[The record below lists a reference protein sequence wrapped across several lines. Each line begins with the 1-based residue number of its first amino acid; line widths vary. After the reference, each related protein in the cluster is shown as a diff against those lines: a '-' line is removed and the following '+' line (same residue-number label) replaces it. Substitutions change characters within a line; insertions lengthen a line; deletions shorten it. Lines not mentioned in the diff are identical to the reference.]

1 MELTRGIDEA
11 PNKVSNSPAQT
22 HAYHAV
28 FEVAPY
34 SSPIDH
40 PGHHHDRCSMSFI
53 TTRYYDP
60 AITTRCDHVGQM
72 MRIHVLPDDVL
83 LEIFEVFM
91 LIMKPSWGVDKRGVE
106 SWQSLVH
113 VCRRWRNLVF
123 ESPRRLNLQLFCTP
137 ETRAKETLHVWPAF
151 LPLIVKGNMDVSSR
165 TDNVIS
171 ALEQTNRVRQ
181 VDLYLEAW
189 QLAAVLG
196 SMQVSFPELTNL
208 RLWSLGETRVI
219 PDSFL
224 GKSAPH
230 LRILHFYSIPFP
242 GLPKLLLTATH
253 LVQLY
258 LHCIPHSGYISPKTM
273 AALVSVLSRLESL
286 HLEFPSPLS
295 RPDWESQN
303 MPSSE
308 RSVLPAL
315 HEFCFKGFTEYL
327 EEFVTDIDTP
337 ELDRMEITFFNQVD
351 FDCPRLV
358 QFIDGTPIILRALDE
373 AHVQFHYS
381 TASVALRY
389 RTSKPGSNDLRIN
402 ISNREPDW
410 QPSSLAQVL
419 DSSLPPRALSM
430 VEDLYIKYH
439 YWQTIWED
447 DAIENTLWLELLH
460 PFTAVKNLYI
470 SREFAPGIGAAL
482 QELVD
487 SGITEMLPS
496 LQNVFVEELMLSG
509 LFQEN
514 IRQFVAARQFSNHPI
529 TISVWDKYSD
539 SRWSI

>member
-1 MELTRGIDEA
+1 MIRID
-11 PNKVSNSPAQT
+11 
-22 HAYHAV
+22 
-28 FEVAPY
+28 
-34 SSPIDH
+34 
-40 PGHHHDRCSMSFI
+40 
-53 TTRYYDP
+53 
-60 AITTRCDHVGQM
+60 
-72 MRIHVLPDDVL
+72 VLPDDVL
-83 LEIFEVFM
+83 LETFELYM
-91 LIMKPSWGVDKRGVE
+91 LIMKPSWVDKRGVE

-123 ESPRRLNLQLFCTP
+123 ESPRRLDLQLVCTA
-137 ETRAKETLHVWPAF
+137 ETRVKEILDIWPA
-151 LPLIVKGNMDVSSR
+151 LPLIVKGDVVVSSR
-165 TDNVIS
+165 MDNVIS

-189 QLAAVLG
+189 QLAVVLE
-196 SMQVSFPELTNL
+196 SMQVSFSELTNL
-208 RLWSLGETRVI
+208 RLWSLGATQVI

-224 GKSAPH
+224 GGSAPR

-258 LHCIPHSGYISPKTM
+258 LHCIPHSGYISPKAM
-273 AALVSVLSRLESL
+273 ATLISVLSRLESL

-295 RPDWESQN
+295 RPDLESRIQS
-303 MPSSE
+303 PSE

-327 EEFVTDIDTP
+327 EEFVTHIDTP
-337 ELDRMEITFFNQVD
+337 GLDRMEITFFNQID

-358 QFIDGTPIILRALDE
+358 QFINGTPILREPDE

-381 TASVALRY
+381 TASVTLRY
-389 RTSKPGSNDLRIN
+389 RTSKPGFNDLRIN
-402 ISNREPDW
+402 ISNREQDW
-410 QPSSLAQVL
+410 QPSSLAQVF
-419 DSSLPPRALSM
+419 DSSLPTRALSM

-439 YWQTIWED
+439 YWLAVWEN
-447 DAIENTLWLELLH
+447 DAIENALWQELLY

-482 QELVD
+482 QELV
-487 SGITEMLPS
+487 GGRVTEMLPN